1 MGPWAIPP
9 EECSTAAAENPDC
22 SALLLL
28 FLPRIASPQPKT
40 LAHALRKPPE
50 RRNGL
55 VSVRR
60 LRREPQ
66 EAQACR
72 PLPLMLRL
80 QGDAPSL
87 SLSGLYFTPRG
98 FRLLI
103 GILTCDCATVW
114 FGFVQL
120 SCIDCGAV
128 FSQDTVQTHTQ
139 CISEAVSSI
148 ASLPVMKFTLLL

>member
-1 MGPWAIPP
+1 MNAPP
-9 EECSTAAAENPDC
+9 PSRRGNPGLRPSPLLASHRLPAAKNP
-22 SALLLL
+22 SACT
-28 FLPRIASPQPKT
+28 LPVRPRDAF
-40 LAHALRKPPE
+40 RKPPE

-87 SLSGLYFTPRG
+87 SLSRLYFPPRG
-98 FRLLI
+98 FSLLI

-128 FSQDTVQTHTQ
+128 FGQGTVQTHTQ

-148 ASLPVMKFTLLL
+148 ASLPVMKFTFLL